1 MEDDKLPKFHEG
13 YCDYVPVCF
22 KTDARYWDGGKVSF
36 WPSNKVLDCNPLFQ
50 HYKKPVGLKIFE
62 EKQYFHTCVESE
74 FRYGGM

>member
-1 MEDDKLPKFHEG
+1 MKEDDKLPTFYEG

-22 KTDARYWDGGKVSF
+22 KARQIQCGDKQRL
-36 WPSNKVLDCNPLFQ
+36 WPNDKLLDCNPVFH

-74 FRYGGM
+74 FHYGGE